1 MIGPLTGLLVLLDAG
16 GFAVL
21 VMLSYV
27 LLTVI
32 RGGCGR
38 GSRLAFAVAVH
49 SYPACPDGPL
59 WAVRSSCDKNFQ
71 HLLPITINTNGL
83 RLCFDVVK
91 NGKQK

>member
-49 SYPACPDGPL
+49 SYPASPPAPPGPRGS
-59 WAVRSSCDKNFQ
+59 ARSRSGVAWRFMLGDIIRFAMTLDKVE
-71 HLLPITINTNGL
+71 LSI
-83 RLCFDVVK
+83 
-91 NGKQK
+91 